1 MKLTAINNFASF
13 KLHRVRGE
21 NLGRSA
27 DILQTLRSENHGK
40 TQKRKLDL
48 GIPTR

>member
-1 MKLTAINNFASF
+1 MKFTAINNFASF
-13 KLHRVRGE
+13 KLGE

-27 DILQTLRSENHGK
+27 DVLQTLRSENYGK
-40 TQKRKLDL
+40 TQKRKSDL